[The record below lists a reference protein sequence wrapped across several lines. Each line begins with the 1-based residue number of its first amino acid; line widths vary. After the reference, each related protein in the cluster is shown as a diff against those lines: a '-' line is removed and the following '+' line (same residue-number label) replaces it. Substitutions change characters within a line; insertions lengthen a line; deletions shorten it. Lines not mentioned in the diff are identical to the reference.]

1 MPELPEVE
9 TVVRTLRP
17 TLLNRRIAAIVHLR
31 GDIVTPVSENLETR
45 LIGRRIIAIHRRGKR
60 IIIQL
65 DDGNCWYVHLGMT
78 GRLTIEPKDAP
89 RRPHTH
95 LILDLGQSQELRFV
109 DPRRFGGVFW
119 CGATPADESM
129 GPEPLTLLPREL
141 FSRLSKT
148 NRSIKSALLDQKMIA
163 GIGNI
168 YADEA
173 LFDAQ
178 IHPLTIATK
187 VNAEQARR
195 LNTAIKRV
203 LKRAIEHRGSTLRD
217 YVDANGEPGDFQKV
231 HRVYDREGEPCL
243 RCGTVIVRI
252 IVAQRST
259 CFCPRCQPKRKS
271 HKPQMN
277 AEKRR

>member
-31 GDIVTPVSENLETR
+31 EDIVTPASENLAAR
-45 LIGRRIIAIHRRGKR
+45 LVSRRIIEIHRRGKR

-89 RRPHTH
+89 RRAHTH
-95 LILDLGQSQELRFV
+95 LILNLGQSQELRFV

-119 CGATPADESM
+119 CGASPADESM
-129 GPEPLTLLPREL
+129 GPEPLSLAPREL
-141 FSRLSKT
+141 FERLSRT
-148 NRSIKSALLDQKMIA
+148 NRSIKSALLDQKMVA

-187 VNAEQARR
+187 ISAEQSRR

-243 RCGTVIVRI
+243 RCGAAIVRI

-259 CFCPRCQPKRKS
+259 CFCPRCQPRSKQK
-271 HKPQMN
+271 N
-277 AEKRR
+277 

>member
-31 GDIVTPVSENLETR
+31 DDIVTPVSENLETR
-45 LIGRRIIAIHRRGKR
+45 LIGRRISEIHRRGKR

-95 LILDLGQSQELRFV
+95 LILDLGESQELRFV
-109 DPRRFGGVFW
+109 DPRRFGGIFW
-119 CGATPADESM
+119 CGTSPADESM
-129 GPEPLTLLPREL
+129 GPEPLSLSPRNM
-141 FSRLSKT
+141 FDRLSRR

-173 LFDAQ
+173 LFDSQ
-178 IHPLTIATK
+178 IHPLTIAMK
-187 VNAEQARR
+187 INLEQARR

-243 RCGTVIVRI
+243 RCGTAIVRI

-259 CFCPRCQPKRKS
+259 CFCPECQP
-271 HKPQMN
+271 
-277 AEKRR
+277 AKRRNHR

>member
-31 GDIVTPVSENLETR
+31 RDIVTPIAENLAAR
-45 LIGRRIIAIHRRGKR
+45 LTGRRIGEIRRRGKR

-78 GRLTIEPKDAP
+78 GRLTIEPRDAP

-95 LILDLGQSQELRFV
+95 LILDLGESQQLRFA

-119 CGATPADESM
+119 CGASPADESM
-129 GPEPLTLLPREL
+129 GPEPLALSPRDLLQ
-141 FSRLSKT
+141 RLSRTK
-148 NRSIKSALLDQKMIA
+148 RAIKSALLDQKMIA

-187 VNAEQARR
+187 INAEQARR

-243 RCGTVIVRI
+243 RCGRAIVRI

-259 CFCPRCQPKRKS
+259 CFCPACQPK
-271 HKPQMN
+271 
-277 AEKRR
+277 KRNNHR